1 MMNVVKALNKL
12 IPLFFFFFS
21 LLQSYMAILLASW
34 LYETFCQSSVT
45 ILQELVLT

>member
-12 IPLFFFFFS
+12 IPLFFFF
-21 LLQSYMAILLASW
+21 LLQSYMAILLAGW